1 MTKEKDRF
9 EELLVESFYVA
20 IDAADP
26 HKVVPPHIPSTFQG
40 DVVVVGAGKAAASM
54 AAAVEQAWPEKDLT
68 GVVIT
73 RHGHSE
79 ETHKIQVLEASH
91 PIPDK
96 SNLEATQKMMD
107 KLDHLKEG
115 SLLLA
120 LISGGGSS
128 LLSLPVE
135 GVTIEDIRKVTEDL
149 LKSGTSIDHINAV
162 RKHVSQVKGG
172 QLALAARAKGAEVLS
187 LIISDTVG
195 DNPSDIASG
204 PCAEDFSTYADALW
218 YLSQRLLKSVIREC
232 AASKIRSL
240 RTLSKVCKSQQ
251 LSLRRKA
258 CVRLLSAT
266 VLPVKQKRLLS
277 RLPAKF
283 VSNSP
288 SRAANRWC
296 FYPAES
302 AR

>member
-107 KLDHLKEG
+107 QLDHLKEG

-187 LIISDTVG
+187 LIISGHRRRQSLRYRLRTM
-195 DNPSDIASG
+195 
-204 PCAEDFSTYADALW
+204 CR
-218 YLSQRLLKSVIREC
+218 RLLHLCRCSVVSEPGAC
-232 AASKIRSL
+232 RS
-240 RTLSKVCKSQQ
+240 S
-251 LSLRRKA
+251 SLDFESPAQR
-258 CVRLLSAT
+258 C
-266 VLPVKQKRLLS
+266 S
-277 RLPAKF
+277 RHY
-283 VSNSP
+283 
-288 SRAANRWC
+288 SRD
-296 FYPAES
+296 S
-302 AR
+302 

>member
-107 KLDHLKEG
+107 QLDHLKEG

-162 RKHVSQVKGG
+162 RKHVSQVNFGHRRR
-172 QLALAARAKGAEVLS
+172 QS
-187 LIISDTVG
+187 LRYRLRTM
-195 DNPSDIASG
+195 
-204 PCAEDFSTYADALW
+204 CR
-218 YLSQRLLKSVIREC
+218 RLLHLCRCSVVSEPGAC
-232 AASKIRSL
+232 RS
-240 RTLSKVCKSQQ
+240 S
-251 LSLRRKA
+251 SLDFESPAQRCPRHY
-258 CVRLLSAT
+258 
-266 VLPVKQKRLLS
+266 S
-277 RLPAKF
+277 RDP
-283 VSNSP
+283 
-288 SRAANRWC
+288 
-296 FYPAES
+296 
-302 AR
+302 

>member
-107 KLDHLKEG
+107 QLDHLKEG

-162 RKHVSQVKGG
+162 RKHVSQVKGD
-172 QLALAARAKGAEVLS
+172 Q
-187 LIISDTVG
+187 
-195 DNPSDIASG
+195 P
-204 PCAEDFSTYADALW
+204 ED
-218 YLSQRLLKSVIREC
+218 RKSV
-232 AASKIRSL
+232 
-240 RTLSKVCKSQQ
+240 V
-251 LSLRRKA
+251 
-258 CVRLLSAT
+258 
-266 VLPVKQKRLLS
+266 
-277 RLPAKF
+277 
-283 VSNSP
+283 
-288 SRAANRWC
+288 
-296 FYPAES
+296 
-302 AR
+302 